1 MGVFRWVGLLIG
13 ELRMVELVGLG
24 EELPGIWKPLELCP
38 DVLVNLLEFV
48 KVLREF
54 QAVV

>member
-38 DVLVNLLEFV
+38 DVLVYLLEFV